1 MLGCRITRIGFDL
14 AMFHLLLAA
23 CLTDDPTI
31 CAQRLLPAG
40 DAASVEECRRSADP
54 IALDWIARHPGLKG
68 GETSCVVTDA
78 LPALATTEIAGDVHL
93 HQGAMAQISTKNQG
107 RIANLSFVVGDT
119 VGVIDAGGSRAEGEA
134 LYAAI
139 RRVTDRPISH
149 VILTHMHPDHIM
161 GAEVFS
167 EAGASI
173 VADARLPEA
182 VARRTESWMQSI
194 PAQIGETAFLGT
206 RIVAVDQQVTQPV
219 TLSLGSTQLTLT
231 PQRVA
236 HTDGDL
242 TVMDSD
248 SATFFAGDLI
258 FRGLT
263 PSVDGSLT
271 GWLDWI
277 AAGPPDPA
285 PALIVPGH
293 GPISEG
299 WDEAVAPEQHYLQA
313 LADNTRKAVQGGM
326 ALSQAI
332 PAITAMMKPFSE
344 GWADFDSIT
353 ARNAATSFSQLE
365 WE

>member
-1 MLGCRITRIGFDL
+1 
-14 AMFHLLLAA
+14 MFHLLLVA
-23 CLTDDPTI
+23 CLAEDPAI

-40 DAASVEECRRSADP
+40 DAPTRQDCQRRAGP
-54 IALDWIARHPGLKG
+54 IAQDWVARHSGLTG
-68 GETSCVVTDA
+68 GATSCVATEA
-78 LPALATTEIAGDVHL
+78 LPTLAVSELADDVYV
-93 HQGAMAQISTKNQG
+93 HQGVMAQISPQNQG
-107 RIANLSFVVGDT
+107 RIANLSFVVGDS
-119 VGVIDAGGSRAEGEA
+119 VAVIDAGGSRAEGEA

-139 RRVTDRPISH
+139 RQVTDKPVSH

-173 VADARLPEA
+173 LADARLPEA
-182 VARRTESWMQSI
+182 VARRTQTWMQTI
-194 PAQIGETAFLGT
+194 PDQIGKAAFLGT
-206 RIVAVDQQVTQPV
+206 HIVPADQKVTQPV
-219 TLSLGSTQLTLT
+219 TIPLGSTTLTVT

-236 HTDGDL
+236 HTDSDL
-242 TVMDSD
+242 MVMDSE
-248 SATFFAGDLI
+248 SATLFTGDLI

-263 PSVDGSLT
+263 PSIDGSLS

-293 GPISEG
+293 GPVASD
-299 WDEAVAPEQHYLQA
+299 WAEAVAPEQQYLQA
-313 LADNTRKAVQGGM
+313 LADNTRKAIRGGM

-332 PAITAMMKPFSE
+332 PAITSMMKPFSE
-344 GWADFDSIT
+344 GWVDFNAIT
-353 ARNAATSFSQLE
+353 ARNAATAFSQLE